1 MNIDIFFL
9 VYFNSLM
16 RYKLNS
22 KFTITTI
29 LFFDTSMKFKYLAF
43 LITPFLINSCSNV
56 QEYIFP
62 SLSDEEVITPPAID
76 DIPEI
81 AEEPSFDPTTQI
93 PPSQYASP
101 PQIAQQDTGP
111 TGTFVGGKISQFRA
125 DLSGIQTA
133 ISSHNNDYL
142 RFKDLVDEQTSVY
155 QGLSSAIRS
164 RLQIGTTPGNPIL
177 VGQWNDGQRAL
188 EDIQNNVNNLQI
200 VNNRVTA
207 DFALIGHLQKAISS
221 SFFIS
226 GAIDE
231 DHNQL
236 KVLRDDVERTK
247 VLYDRLM
254 KELEERISREISILN
269 DERQY
274 MKNLAVDIEVGKFG
288 TSVTAPPSSKI
299 IDNQSNVIKSAPLN
313 YDSALVI
320 LKFDDNDLDYSAG
333 LFETISSA
341 LEQQPSVKFEI
352 VAVSPTG
359 GASFAPKARKRAAE
373 ILKQIT
379 EMGVPTERLS
389 LTSSNSSSA
398 QAEEV
403 HIYVRN

>member
-1 MNIDIFFL
+1 MIKN
-9 VYFNSLM
+9 Y
-16 RYKLNS
+16 LN
-22 KFTITTI
+22 
-29 LFFDTSMKFKYLAF
+29 YLALSLVF
-43 LITPFLINSCSNV
+43 LGYSCTGV
-56 QEYIFP
+56 QEYVFP
-62 SLSDEEVITPPAID
+62 SLSDEEVAAPPALEE
-76 DIPEI
+76 IPS
-81 AEEPSFDPTTQI
+81 AVEEVNQSSGQEI

-101 PQIAQQDTGP
+101 PPMSQPQVVNDTGP
-111 TGTFVGGKISQFRA
+111 TGTFVGGKINQFRG
-125 DLSGIQTA
+125 DLTSIQNA
-133 ISSHNNDYL
+133 ISSHNNDFL

-177 VGQWNDGQRAL
+177 VGQWNDAQRAL

-207 DFALIGHLQKAISS
+207 DAALISHLKNAIDS

-236 KVLRDDVERTK
+236 KVLKDDVHRTA

-254 KELEERISREISILN
+254 AELEEKISREIQILN

-274 MKNLAVDIEVGKFG
+274 MKQLAEDVEMGKFG
-288 TSVTAPPSSKI
+288 GSVSAPPTKSSSMQI
-299 IDNQSNVIKSAPLN
+299 NNQVAEPEKKVVPLN
-313 YDSALVI
+313 YDNAILVI
-320 LKFDDNDLDYSAG
+320 KFDDSNFDYSTA
-333 LFETISSA
+333 LFESISGA
-341 LEQQPSVKFEI
+341 LEQMPSAGFEV
-352 VAVSPTG
+352 VAVSPTD
-359 GASFAPKARKRAAE
+359 GASYADQARNKASEVFSK
-373 ILKQIT
+373 IL

-389 LTSSNSSSA
+389 ITSSTSTSA

-403 HIYVRN
+403 HIYLKN

>member
-1 MNIDIFFL
+1 MTNKNIKHLLYILTFFL
-9 VYFNSLM
+9 Y
-16 RYKLNS
+16 
-22 KFTITTI
+22 
-29 LFFDTSMKFKYLAF
+29 
-43 LITPFLINSCSNV
+43 SCSSV
-56 QEYIFP
+56 QEYVFP
-62 SLSDEEVITPPAID
+62 TLEDEEVTSPPALEDVPQSID
-76 DIPEI
+76 TIQQVQDESVPQ
-81 AEEPSFDPTTQI
+81 QI
-93 PPSQYASP
+93 PPSQFAP
-101 PQIAQQDTGP
+101 PPAPVQQADYDTGP
-111 TGTFVGGKISQFRA
+111 TGTFVGGKINQFRS
-125 DLSGIQTA
+125 DLSSIQNA

-177 VGQWNDGQRAL
+177 VGQWNDAQRAL

-207 DFALIGHLQKAISS
+207 DAALIEHLSNAIDS

-236 KVLRDDVERTK
+236 KVLKDDVQRTA

-254 KELEERISREISILN
+254 NELESKISREIQVLN

-274 MKNLAVDIEVGKFG
+274 MKNLAEDVEIGKFG
-288 TSVTAPPSSKI
+288 GRVSAPPTNAQTSSSSSSSSSSSTSPSELK
-299 IDNQSNVIKSAPLN
+299 VVPLN
-313 YDSALVI
+313 YDNAILVI
-320 LKFDDNDLDYSAG
+320 KFDDSSFDYSTA
-333 LFETISSA
+333 LFESISAA
-341 LEQQPSVKFEI
+341 LEQMPSAGFEV

-359 GASFAPKARKRAAE
+359 GASYADQARTRASE
-373 ILKQIT
+373 VFNKIL
-379 EMGVPTERLS
+379 EMGVPSERLT
-389 LTSSNSSSA
+389 LTSSNSTSA

-403 HIYVRN
+403 HIYLKN

>member
-1 MNIDIFFL
+1 
-9 VYFNSLM
+9 
-16 RYKLNS
+16 
-22 KFTITTI
+22 
-29 LFFDTSMKFKYLAF
+29 MKFKYLSL
-43 LITPFLINSCSNV
+43 LITAMFISSCSNV
-56 QEYIFP
+56 QEFVFP
-62 SLSDEEVITPPAID
+62 SLSDEEIVTPPSVNEM
-76 DIPEI
+76 PEFV
-81 AEEPSFDPTTQI
+81 EEPSFEQVTQI
-93 PPSQYASP
+93 PPSQYAPP
-101 PQIAQQDTGP
+101 PQISQADTGP

-125 DLSGIQTA
+125 DLVSIQTA

-142 RFKDLVDEQTSVY
+142 RFKDLVDEQTSIY

-164 RLQIGTTPGNPIL
+164 KLQIGTTPGNPIL

-236 KVLRDDVERTK
+236 KVLGDDVERTK

-254 KELEERISREISILN
+254 SELENRISREISILN

-274 MKNLAVDIEVGKFG
+274 MKSLAVDIEVGRFG
-288 TSVTAPPSSKI
+288 NSISTPPSSNSVG
-299 IDNQSNVIKSAPLN
+299 DQSSVIKSAPLN

-320 LKFDDNDLDYSAG
+320 LKFDDEQLDYSAG

-359 GASFAPKARKRAAE
+359 GASFAPKARKKAAE

>member
-1 MNIDIFFL
+1 MINTNKKNLILLTLIFVL
-9 VYFNSLM
+9 C
-16 RYKLNS
+16 
-22 KFTITTI
+22 
-29 LFFDTSMKFKYLAF
+29 
-43 LITPFLINSCSNV
+43 SCSGI
-56 QEYIFP
+56 QEYVFP
-62 SLSDEEVITPPAID
+62 SLSDEEVSIPPALEEVPQSIETVQEQP
-76 DIPEI
+76 IPQ
-81 AEEPSFDPTTQI
+81 QI
-93 PPSQYASP
+93 PPSQFAAP
-101 PQIAQQDTGP
+101 PQQMQQVEYDTGP
-111 TGTFVGGKISQFRA
+111 TGTFVGGKITQFRS
-125 DLSGIQTA
+125 DLTSIQNA

-177 VGQWNDGQRAL
+177 VGQWNDAQRAL

-207 DFALIGHLQKAISS
+207 DAALIDHLKNAIES

-236 KVLRDDVERTK
+236 KVLKDDVQRTA

-254 KELEERISREISILN
+254 NELESKISREIQVLN

-274 MKNLAVDIEVGKFG
+274 MKNLAEDVEVGKFG
-288 TSVTAPPSSKI
+288 VSVSPPPTMQSSNI
-299 IDNQSNVIKSAPLN
+299 ISDSTKLKVAPLN
-313 YDSALVI
+313 YDNAI
-320 LKFDDNDLDYSAG
+320 LIIKFDDSSFDY
-333 LFETISSA
+333 SSA
-341 LEQQPSVKFEI
+341 LFEAVSAALEQMPSAGFEV

-359 GASFAPKARKRAAE
+359 GASFADGARNKASDVFNK
-373 ILKQIT
+373 IV
-379 EMGVPTERLS
+379 EMGVPSERIS
-389 LTSSNSSSA
+389 LTSSNSTSA

-403 HIYVRN
+403 HIYLKN

>member
-1 MNIDIFFL
+1 MNRLYLNNYKKICNLTKSPFMKLIFKQTSPL
-9 VYFNSLM
+9 
-16 RYKLNS
+16 
-22 KFTITTI
+22 I
-29 LFFDTSMKFKYLAF
+29 LFFF
-43 LITPFLINSCSNV
+43 IVSCSGI
-56 QEYIFP
+56 QEYVFP
-62 SLSDEEVITPPAID
+62 SLSDEEVVTPPSIVEV
-76 DIPEI
+76 PVV
-81 AEEPSFDPTTQI
+81 EEQVETSDLNQI
-93 PPSQYASP
+93 PPSQYAAP
-101 PQIAQQDTGP
+101 PSYEVVGSDTGP
-111 TGTFVGGKISQFRA
+111 TGTFVGGKINQFRS
-125 DLSGIQTA
+125 DLSSIQNA

-142 RFKDLVDEQTSVY
+142 RFKDLIDEQTTVY

-177 VGQWNDGQRAL
+177 VGQWNDAQRSL

-254 KELEERISREISILN
+254 NDLEGRISREISILN
-269 DERQY
+269 DERNY
-274 MKNLAVDIEVGKFG
+274 MKNLAGDVEVGKFG
-288 TSVTAPPSSKI
+288 GSVSAPPASSG
-299 IDNQSNVIKSAPLN
+299 DLATQSSQIKRAPIN
-313 YDSALVI
+313 YDNAIAV
-320 LKFDDNDLDYSAG
+320 LKFDDSELDYSAG
-333 LFETISSA
+333 LFQTISSA
-341 LEQQPSVKFEI
+341 LEQQPSAKFEI

-359 GASFAPKARKRAAE
+359 GASYAIKARERAAE
-373 ILKQIT
+373 ILSQIV
-379 EMGVPTERLS
+379 EMGVPSERLS
-389 LTSSNSSSA
+389 LTSSNSSTA

-403 HIYVRN
+403 HIYLKN